1 MWNRKDTEE
10 KPRDMT
16 PQNTYQAPTAHPAP
30 PTISKTTE
38 TTRGSSMNSIVNIG
52 QSIFI
57 SGELSGNEDLTI
69 EGRVEG
75 RIELREH
82 NLVIGPKGQI
92 KAELHAKTVT
102 VHGEV
107 VGNIRGG
114 DRVEISASGTVRG
127 DITAPRIVI
136 ADGARFKGSVD
147 MEKAGDPSVV
157 RKSSPAP
164 APAAAVEATRP
175 VVATTT
181 V

>member
-1 MWNRKDTEE
+1 MFGKKEPEDV
-10 KPRDMT
+10 
-16 PQNTYQAPTAHPAP
+16 HPAP
-30 PTISKTTE
+30 APAPASYNPPPRAAEPPRTKEMST
-38 TTRGSSMNSIVNIG
+38 IVNIG

-107 VGNIRGG
+107 VGNIRG
-114 DRVEISASGTVRG
+114 
-127 DITAPRIVI
+127 
-136 ADGARFKGSVD
+136 
-147 MEKAGDPSVV
+147 
-157 RKSSPAP
+157 
-164 APAAAVEATRP
+164 
-175 VVATTT
+175 
-181 V
+181 